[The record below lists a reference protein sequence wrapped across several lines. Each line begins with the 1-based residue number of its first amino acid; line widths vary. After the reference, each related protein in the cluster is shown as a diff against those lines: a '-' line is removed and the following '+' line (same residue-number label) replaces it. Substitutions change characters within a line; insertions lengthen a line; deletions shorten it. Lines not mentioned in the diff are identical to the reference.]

1 MAAELRKELVGE
13 SLSWAEVLSVTGE
26 LDIASAPWFNEIIA
40 SKLAGGLPLV
50 IDLTACDYLD
60 STILNVLI
68 RAANAAPSRV
78 GVVVPT
84 DSRIRR
90 IFDITGLDDA
100 LRLSGSRDELQVRFS
115 A

>member
-1 MAAELRKELVGE
+1 MRKELVDE
-13 SLSWAEVLSVTGE
+13 SLSWAEVLAVTGD
-26 LDIASAPWFNEIIA
+26 LDIAAAPWFHEIVT

-50 IDLTACDYLD
+50 VDLTACSYLD

-68 RAANAAPSRV
+68 RAANAAPDRV
-78 GVVVPT
+78 GVVVPLE
-84 DSRIRR
+84 SRIRR
-90 IFDITGLDDA
+90 IFSITGLEDA